1 VVEHVLA
8 GRPQAGSHDS
18 VKRHPRKEVLDE
30 GKGSEEV
37 DAEVS
42 RASDSGDLMTRNWL
56 TGIHLY
62 AISISEP

>member
-1 VVEHVLA
+1 VE
-8 GRPQAGSHDS
+8 
-18 VKRHPRKEVLDE
+18 RHPRKEVLDE

-42 RASDSGDLMTRNWL
+42 RAFGGGDLMTRNWL

-62 AISISEP
+62 VMSILEL